1 MKLKIF
7 AFLFGLSVAVLPV
20 VALADDYGLGDT
32 ATAAGISQD
41 RSVTQILGDV
51 VGSALSLV
59 SILFFGLM
67 LYAGIKWML
76 ARGDSGESEQAMNT
90 ITYAII
96 GLVVIL
102 ASYAITNFVFDKVG
116 NTNGGGGSSGGDTA
130 TTTSCKT
137 NYGGA
142 GLTCQA
148 TLADCD
154 SGVDSVATVDTAFQS
169 KKEGLLDNSG
179 YAIKTQCG
187 TTNFLCCIPK

>member
-7 AFLFGLSVAVLPV
+7 AFLLGLSVLVLPV
-20 VALADDYGLGDT
+20 MALADDYGLGDT
-32 ATAAGISQD
+32 AAAAAIPTD
-41 RSVTQILGDV
+41 RTVTQILGDV
-51 VGSALSLV
+51 IGSALSLV

-76 ARGDSGESEQAMNT
+76 ARGDSGQSEEAMST

-102 ASYAITNFVFDKVG
+102 ASYAITNFVFEKVG
-116 NTNGGGGSSGGDTA
+116 GTPVDPNGDPNTV
-130 TTTSCKT
+130 TSCKT

-142 GLTCQA
+142 GLSCQA

-154 SGVDSVATVDTAFQS
+154 SGTDAVATVDTAHGS
-169 KKEGLLDNSG
+169 KNEGLLDSGG

-187 TTNFLCCIPK
+187 ATDFVCCIPK

>member
-7 AFLFGLSVAVLPV
+7 AFLFGLSVAIAPILV
-20 VALADDYGLGDT
+20 LADDYGLGDT
-32 ATAAGISQD
+32 AGAAGISTD
-41 RSVTQILGDV
+41 RTVTQILGDV
-51 VGSALSLV
+51 IGSALSLV

-76 ARGDSGESEQAMNT
+76 ARGDSGESEQAMST

-116 NTNGGGGSSGGDTA
+116 NSSSGGGGNDPT

-154 SGVDSVATVDTAFQS
+154 DGVSAVSTVDTAFQS
-169 KKEGLLDNSG
+169 KKEGLLDDGG

>member
-7 AFLFGLSVAVLPV
+7 AFLFGLSVVLAPV
-20 VALADDYGLGDT
+20 MALADDYGLGDT

-41 RSVTQILGDV
+41 RTITQILGDV

-76 ARGDSGESEQAMNT
+76 ARGDSGESEQAMST

-116 NTNGGGGSSGGDTA
+116 NTGRGGNNGNDPT

-154 SGVDSVATVDTAFQS
+154 SGVDSVATVDTAYQS
-169 KKEGLLDNSG
+169 KKEGLLDDSG